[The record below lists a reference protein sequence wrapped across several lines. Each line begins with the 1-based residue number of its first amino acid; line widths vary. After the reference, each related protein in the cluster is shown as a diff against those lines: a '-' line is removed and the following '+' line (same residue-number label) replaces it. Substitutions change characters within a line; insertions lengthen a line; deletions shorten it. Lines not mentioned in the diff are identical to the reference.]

1 MTNNRC
7 FRNNKYISD
16 CFFGFHHNRAANFL
30 FLHHIADL
38 QNRMPDLTVQLNGT
52 GEISPDKKRIRLAV
66 ALVYFSMGLCFA
78 SWASRIPDIKTSL
91 HLNDGML
98 GSILFAL
105 PVGQFIM
112 MPFSGK
118 LVTRFG
124 SHRTIL
130 FAIPIYTLCLCNIGF
145 VEKGWQLAIALF
157 LFGLAGNLCN
167 ISINTQGV
175 SAEKLYDRPIMAS
188 FHGGWS
194 LAGFTGALIGL
205 LMINLKV
212 PPRWHFITVI
222 LLVWTI
228 IRINYPFLIK
238 TKPGAHKDEPKR
250 KFFGKPD
257 GILLQLGIIGFC
269 SMASEGAMFDW
280 SGVYFKDVVKAPASL
295 VILGYTSF
303 MIMMATG
310 RFVAD
315 YFISKIGRKR
325 LLQIC
330 GVMIS
335 TGLFTAV
342 LFPYL
347 IPCTIAFMLVGLG
360 VSSIVPTVYSAAG
373 RHTKVPTGIALAT
386 VSSVSFLGFLMGPP
400 LIGYISEMFG
410 LRYSFA
416 IIGVFGLGIA
426 LLVSRIKA
434 LQDIQP
440 VVLPVET
447 EEEIITPL

>member
-1 MTNNRC
+1 MSVT
-7 FRNNKYISD
+7 
-16 CFFGFHHNRAANFL
+16 G
-30 FLHHIADL
+30 
-38 QNRMPDLTVQLNGT
+38 QLTVDQYENT
-52 GEISPDKKRIRLAV
+52 PSKKRIRLAV
-66 ALVYFSMGLCFA
+66 ALFYFSMGLCFS

-105 PVGQFIM
+105 PVGQFLM

-124 SHRTIL
+124 SHKVILIALPLYTI
-130 FAIPIYTLCLCNIGF
+130 CLSNIGL
-145 VEKGWQLAIALF
+145 VKQGWQLAVALF

-175 SAEKLYDRPIMAS
+175 SAERLYQRPIMAS

-212 PPRWHFITVI
+212 APYWHFITVI
-222 LLVWTI
+222 LIVWI
-228 IRINYPFLIK
+228 IVWINYPFLVK
-238 TKPGAHKDEPKR
+238 GMSDPNKGETKR

-257 GILLQLGIIGFC
+257 SILLQLGIIGFF

-280 SGVYFKDVVKAPASL
+280 SGVYFKDIVKAPASL

-303 MIMMATG
+303 MIMMASG
-310 RFVAD
+310 RFLAD
-315 YFISKIGRKR
+315 YVITKIGRKR

-330 GVMIS
+330 GIMIS

-342 LFPYL
+342 LFPHL
-347 IPCTIAFMLVGLG
+347 VSCTISFMLVGLG

-373 RHTKVPTGIALAT
+373 RHTKVPPGIALAT

-400 LIGYISEMFG
+400 LIGHIAQIAG

-416 IIGVFGLGIA
+416 VIGIFGMGIS

-434 LQDIQP
+434 LQDNKP
-440 VVLPVET
+440 ET
-447 EEEIITPL
+447 VEEEADAELLIPL

>member
-1 MTNNRC
+1 M
-7 FRNNKYISD
+7 SD
-16 CFFGFHHNRAANFL
+16 QSQS
-30 FLHHIADL
+30 IAGNTEL
-38 QNRMPDLTVQLNGT
+38 IPGKTRT
-52 GEISPDKKRIRLAV
+52 RIAV
-66 ALVYFSMGLCFA
+66 GLVYFCMGLCFA

-91 HLNDGML
+91 HLSDGML
-98 GSILFAL
+98 GSILLSL
-105 PVGQFIM
+105 PIGQFLM

-124 SHRTIL
+124 SRKVLL
-130 FAIPIYTLCLCNIGF
+130 FALPLYGICLNNIGM
-145 VEKGWQLAIALF
+145 VRDGWQLAVALF
-157 LFGLAGNLCN
+157 MFGLAGNLCN
-167 ISINTQGV
+167 ISINTQGIA
-175 SAEKLYDRPIMAS
+175 AERLYERPIMAS

-212 PPRWHFITVI
+212 EPQWHFITII
-222 LLVWTI
+222 LIVWTI
-228 IRINYPFLIK
+228 VWFNHPYLVRGKIGQSKN
-238 TKPGAHKDEPKR
+238 EPKR
-250 KFFGKPD
+250 KFFTKPD
-257 GILLQLGIIGFC
+257 GVLLQLGIIGFC

-280 SGVYFKDVVKAPASL
+280 SGVYFKDVVKAPPSL

-310 RFVAD
+310 RFLAD
-315 YFISKIGRKR
+315 SIISRIGRKK

-335 TGLFTAV
+335 TGLFTSV

-347 IPCTIAFMLVGLG
+347 IPCTLAFMLVGLG

-373 RHTKVPTGIALAT
+373 RHSKVPAGIALAT
-386 VSSVSFLGFLMGPP
+386 VSSVSFIGFLMGPP
-400 LIGYISEMFG
+400 LIGYISEISS

-416 IIGVFGLGIA
+416 VIGIFGIGIS

-434 LQDIQP
+434 LQDLPQP
-440 VVLPVET
+440 MELK
-447 EEEIITPL
+447 EEEEAEAQLPFPI

>member
-1 MTNNRC
+1 MTDSTQ
-7 FRNNKYISD
+7 I
-16 CFFGFHHNRAANFL
+16 
-30 FLHHIADL
+30 IAGHTEL
-38 QNRMPDLTVQLNGT
+38 VPN
-52 GEISPDKKRIRLAV
+52 KKRIRLAV
-66 ALVYFSMGLCFA
+66 ALVYFSMGLSFA
-78 SWASRIPDIKTSL
+78 SWASRIPDIKTAL
-91 HLNDGML
+91 HLNDAMF

-105 PVGQFIM
+105 PVGQFLM

-124 SHRTIL
+124 SRKIML
-130 FAIPIYTLCLCNIGF
+130 FALPVYTIFLSNVGL
-145 VEKGWQLAIALF
+145 VREGWQLAIALF

-175 SAEKLYDRPIMAS
+175 AAERLYGRPIMAS
-188 FHGGWS
+188 FHGSWS

-212 PPRWHFITVI
+212 SPYWHFVTVI
-222 LLVWTI
+222 LIVWTI
-228 IRINYPFLIK
+228 VWTNQAHLIGGK
-238 TKPGAHKDEPKR
+238 SGVNPNEPKR

-257 GILLQLGIIGFC
+257 PILLQLGIIGFC

-280 SGVYFKDVVKAPASL
+280 SGVYFKDVVKAPDSL

-303 MIMMATG
+303 MIMMSTG

-315 YFISKIGRKR
+315 YFISKIGRKL

-335 TGLFTAV
+335 TGLFTSV
-342 LFPYL
+342 IFPYL
-347 IPCTIAFMLVGLG
+347 IPSTLAFMLVGLG

-373 RHTKVPTGIALAT
+373 RHSKVPPGIALAT

-400 LIGYISEMFG
+400 LIGYISEAFG

-416 IIGVFGLGIA
+416 VIGIFGIGIT
-426 LLVSRIKA
+426 LLVSKIRA
-434 LQDIQP
+434 LND
-440 VVLPVET
+440 VG
-447 EEEIITPL
+447 

>member
-1 MTNNRC
+1 
-7 FRNNKYISD
+7 
-16 CFFGFHHNRAANFL
+16 
-30 FLHHIADL
+30 
-38 QNRMPDLTVQLNGT
+38 MPELKNTTSQHYET
-52 GEISPDKKRIRLAV
+52 SPEKKRIRLAV
-66 ALVYFSMGLCFA
+66 ALVYFCMGLCFS
-78 SWASRIPDIKTSL
+78 SWASRIPDIKSAL
-91 HLNDGML
+91 HLNDAML

-105 PVGQFIM
+105 PSGQFLM

-124 SHRTIL
+124 SHRIIL
-130 FAIPIYTLCLCNIGF
+130 FALPVYTVCLSNIGL
-145 VEKGWQLAIALF
+145 VKEGWQLAIALF
-157 LFGLAGNLCN
+157 LYGLAGNLCN

-175 SAEKLYDRPIMAS
+175 AAEKLYERPIMAS

-205 LMINLKV
+205 IMINLKV
-212 PPRWHFITVI
+212 LPFVHFVTVI
-222 LLVWTI
+222 IIVLIIVW
-228 IRINYPFLIK
+228 INYPFLIK
-238 TKPGAHKDEPKR
+238 VKPEKQKDGIKR
-250 KFFGKPD
+250 KFFNKPD

-280 SGVYFKDVVKAPASL
+280 SGIYFKDVVKAPASL
-295 VILGYTSF
+295 IILGYTSF
-303 MIMMATG
+303 MIMMAAG

-315 YFISKIGRKR
+315 YFISRIGRKK

-330 GVMIS
+330 GIMIS
-335 TGLFTAV
+335 TGLFTSV

-373 RHTKVPTGIALAT
+373 RQTRVPAGIALAT

-400 LIGYISEMFG
+400 VIGYISELAG

-416 IIGVFGLGIA
+416 VIGIFGLGIT

-434 LQDIQP
+434 LQDP
-440 VVLPVET
+440 VVAGKNAVVFDEEVDKQIVLPN
-447 EEEIITPL
+447 

>member
-1 MTNNRC
+1 MSDHIP
-7 FRNNKYISD
+7 FRVGQTESI
-16 CFFGFHHNRAANFL
+16 
-30 FLHHIADL
+30 
-38 QNRMPDLTVQLNGT
+38 P
-52 GEISPDKKRIRLAV
+52 EKKRIRIAV
-66 ALVYFSMGLCFA
+66 ALVYFCMGLCFS
-78 SWASRIPDIKTSL
+78 SWASRIPDIKSAL
-91 HLNDGML
+91 HLNDAMFGT
-98 GSILFAL
+98 ILFAL
-105 PVGQFIM
+105 PAGQFLM
-112 MPFSGK
+112 MTFSGK

-124 SHRTIL
+124 SRRVIL
-130 FAIPIYTLCLCNIGF
+130 FALPLYTIFLSNIGL
-145 VEKGWQLAIALF
+145 VKQGWQLAIALF

-175 SAEKLYDRPIMAS
+175 ATECLYERPIMAS

-212 PPRWHFITVI
+212 PPYWHFITIILIAWIIIVI
-222 LLVWTI
+222 
-228 IRINYPFLIK
+228 NHPFLVKGRIGVN
-238 TKPGAHKDEPKR
+238 TDEPKR
-250 KFFGKPD
+250 KFFSKPD
-257 GILLQLGIIGFC
+257 SILLQLGIIGFC

-280 SGVYFKDVVKAPASL
+280 SGVYFKDVVKAPSSL

-315 YFISKIGRKR
+315 YMTSKIGRKK

-335 TGLFTAV
+335 TGLFTSV

-373 RHTKVPTGIALAT
+373 KHVRVPAGIALAT

-400 LIGYISEMFG
+400 LIGYISQIAG

-416 IIGVFGLGIA
+416 VIGVFGIGIS

-434 LQDIQP
+434 LQEIQP
-440 VVLPVET
+440 TVSEQN
-447 EEEIITPL
+447 IDQGPLVPL

>member
-1 MTNNRC
+1 MSRIINEMSQHYNT
-7 FRNNKYISD
+7 I
-16 CFFGFHHNRAANFL
+16 
-30 FLHHIADL
+30 
-38 QNRMPDLTVQLNGT
+38 P
-52 GEISPDKKRIRLAV
+52 EKKRIRLAV
-66 ALVYFSMGLCFA
+66 ALVYFSMGLCFS
-78 SWASRIPDIKTSL
+78 SWASRIPDIKSAL
-91 HLNDGML
+91 YLNDAML

-105 PVGQFIM
+105 PTGQFLM

-124 SHRTIL
+124 SHRVIL
-130 FAIPIYTLCLCNIGF
+130 FALPVYTICLSNIGL
-145 VEKGWQLAIALF
+145 VKEGWQLAIALF
-157 LFGLAGNLCN
+157 LYGLAGNLCN

-175 SAEKLYDRPIMAS
+175 AAEKLYDRPIMAS

-205 LMINLKV
+205 VMINLKV
-212 PPRWHFITVI
+212 QPFFHFITVI
-222 LLVWTI
+222 IIVLIIVW
-228 IRINYPFLIK
+228 INYPFLIK
-238 TKPGAHKDEPKR
+238 AKPEHNKDEVKR
-250 KFFGKPD
+250 KFFNKPD

-280 SGVYFKDVVKAPASL
+280 SGIYFKDVVKAPASL
-295 VILGYTSF
+295 IILGYTSF
-303 MIMMATG
+303 MIMMAAG

-315 YFISKIGRKR
+315 YFISRLGRKK

-330 GVMIS
+330 GIMIS
-335 TGLFTAV
+335 TGLFTSV

-347 IPCTIAFMLVGLG
+347 IPCTLAFMLVGLG

-373 RHTKVPTGIALAT
+373 KQSRVPAGIALAT

-400 LIGYISEMFG
+400 LIGYISELAG

-416 IIGVFGLGIA
+416 VIGIFGLGIT

-434 LQDIQP
+434 LQDSQP
-440 VVLPVET
+440 ILPEQISDQG
-447 EEEIITPL
+447 IILPN

>member
-1 MTNNRC
+1 M
-7 FRNNKYISD
+7 
-16 CFFGFHHNRAANFL
+16 
-30 FLHHIADL
+30 
-38 QNRMPDLTVQLNGT
+38 
-52 GEISPDKKRIRLAV
+52 AV
-66 ALVYFSMGLCFA
+66 ALVYFCMGLCF
-78 SWASRIPDIKTSL
+78 STWASRIPDIKTAL
-91 HLNDGML
+91 HLNDAML

-105 PVGQFIM
+105 PIGQFLM

-118 LVTRFG
+118 LVTHFG
-124 SHRTIL
+124 SRKVIL
-130 FAIPIYTLCLCNIGF
+130 FALPLYTFCLSNIGL
-145 VEKGWQLAIALF
+145 VKEGWQLAIALF

-175 SAEKLYDRPIMAS
+175 TAERMYERPIMAS

-194 LAGFTGALIGL
+194 LAGFTGAMIGL
-205 LMINLKV
+205 LMINLKIA
-212 PPRWHFITVI
+212 PYWHFVTVI
-222 LLVWTI
+222 LIVWIIVFLNHPYLVKG
-228 IRINYPFLIK
+228 K
-238 TKPGAHKDEPKR
+238 TGTHQDEPKR

-295 VILGYTSF
+295 VVLGYTSF
-303 MIMMATG
+303 MIMMASG
-310 RFVAD
+310 RFMAD
-315 YFISKIGRKR
+315 RIISRIGRKR

-335 TGLFTAV
+335 GGLFTSV

-347 IPCTIAFMLVGLG
+347 IPCTLAFMLVGLG

-373 RHTKVPTGIALAT
+373 KHIKVPPGIALAT
-386 VSSVSFLGFLMGPP
+386 VTSVSFLGFLMGPP
-400 LIGYISEMFG
+400 LIGYISEIAG

-416 IIGVFGLGIA
+416 LIGVFGIGIS

-434 LQDIQP
+434 LQDTQP
-440 VVLPVET
+440 LAVDPDMDPGLNF
-447 EEEIITPL
+447 PL

>member
-1 MTNNRC
+1 M
-7 FRNNKYISD
+7 SD
-16 CFFGFHHNRAANFL
+16 SKKSDIG
-30 FLHHIADL
+30 
-38 QNRMPDLTVQLNGT
+38 QT
-52 GEISPDKKRIRLAV
+52 GSVPGKKRIRLAV
-66 ALVYFSMGLCFA
+66 ALVYFCMGLCFS
-78 SWASRIPDIKTSL
+78 SWASRIPDIKTAL
-91 HLNDGML
+91 HLNDAML

-105 PVGQFIM
+105 PVGQFLM

-118 LVTRFG
+118 LVTHFG
-124 SHRTIL
+124 SRKVIL
-130 FAIPIYTLCLCNIGF
+130 FALPVYTICLSNIGL
-145 VEKGWQLAIALF
+145 VKAGWQLAVALF

-175 SAEKLYDRPIMAS
+175 TAERLYERPIMAS

-205 LMINLKV
+205 IMINLKV
-212 PPRWHFITVI
+212 APYWHFITVI
-222 LLVWTI
+222 LIVWVI
-228 IRINYPFLIK
+228 VWINHPFLVKGKSGIN
-238 TKPGAHKDEPKR
+238 KDEPKR
-250 KFFGKPD
+250 KFFNKPD
-257 GILLQLGIIGFC
+257 SILLQLGIIGFC

-295 VILGYTSF
+295 VIIGYTSF

-315 YFISKIGRKR
+315 YIISKIGRKK

-330 GVMIS
+330 GLMIS
-335 TGLFTAV
+335 TGLFTSV

-347 IPCTIAFMLVGLG
+347 IPCTLAFMLVGLG

-373 RHTKVPTGIALAT
+373 RHTRVPAGIALAT

-400 LIGYISEMFG
+400 LIGYISEIAG

-416 IIGVFGLGIA
+416 VIGIFGMGIS

-434 LQDIQP
+434 LQDMQP
-440 VVLPVET
+440 VVLEQEADPQLLF
-447 EEEIITPL
+447 PH

>member
-1 MTNNRC
+1 MTDRSQA
-7 FRNNKYISD
+7 ILGQT
-16 CFFGFHHNRAANFL
+16 GF
-30 FLHHIADL
+30 I
-38 QNRMPDLTVQLNGT
+38 P
-52 GEISPDKKRIRLAV
+52 EKKRIRMAV

-78 SWASRIPDIKTSL
+78 SWASRIPDIKTAL
-91 HLNDGML
+91 RLNDAML
-98 GSILFAL
+98 GTILFAL
-105 PVGQFIM
+105 PVGQFLM

-124 SHRTIL
+124 SPRIIS
-130 FAIPIYTLCLCNIGF
+130 FAIPFYTLCLINIGF
-145 VEKGWQLAIALF
+145 VQKGWQLAIGLF
-157 LFGLAGNLCN
+157 FFGLAGNLCN

-175 SAEKLYDRPIMAS
+175 AAERLYDRPIMAS

-212 PPRWHFITVI
+212 PTQWHFITVVLI
-222 LLVWTI
+222 VWTI
-228 IRINYPFLIK
+228 IVINYPFLIK
-238 TKPGAHKDEPKR
+238 GNQGRTKDEPKR

-257 GILLQLGIIGFC
+257 TILLQLGIIGFC

-315 YFISKIGRKR
+315 YFISRIGRKK
-325 LLQIC
+325 LLQIS

-342 LFPYL
+342 FFPYL
-347 IPCTIAFMLVGLG
+347 ITCTIAFMLVGLG

-373 RHTKVPTGIALAT
+373 KHTKVPTGIALAT

-416 IIGVFGLGIA
+416 IIGVFGMGIA

-434 LQDIQP
+434 LQDTQP
-440 VVLPVET
+440 IVLQEET

>member
-1 MTNNRC
+1 M
-7 FRNNKYISD
+7 S
-16 CFFGFHHNRAANFL
+16 G
-30 FLHHIADL
+30 
-38 QNRMPDLTVQLNGT
+38 PEQLIT
-52 GEISPDKKRIRLAV
+52 GQTEITPEKKRTRMAV
-66 ALVYFSMGLCFA
+66 ALVYFCMGLCFA
-78 SWASRIPDIKTSL
+78 SWASRIPDIKTAL
-91 HLNDGML
+91 HLNDAMF

-105 PVGQFIM
+105 PVGQFLM

-118 LVTRFG
+118 LVTHFG
-124 SHRTIL
+124 SRKVLL
-130 FAIPIYTLCLCNIGF
+130 FALPLYTLCLNNVGY
-145 VEKGWQLAIALF
+145 VKEGWQLAIALF

-175 SAEKLYDRPIMAS
+175 AAERLYERPIMAS

-212 PPRWHFITVI
+212 TPNWHFMSVI
-222 LLVWTI
+222 LIVWTI
-228 IRINYPFLIK
+228 VWINQPFLIK
-238 TKPGAHKDEPKR
+238 GRIGLNKDQPKR
-250 KFFGKPD
+250 KFFNKPD
-257 GILLQLGIIGFC
+257 GVLLQLGIIGFC

-280 SGVYFKDVVKAPASL
+280 SGVYFKDVVKAPSSL

-325 LLQIC
+325 LLQIS

-335 TGLFTAV
+335 TGLFTSV

-373 RHTKVPTGIALAT
+373 RHSKVPAGIALAT

-400 LIGYISEMFG
+400 LIGYISEATS

-416 IIGVFGLGIA
+416 VIGIFGLGIT

-434 LQDIQP
+434 LKDKQP
-440 VVLPVET
+440 VMPEQDMDQ
-447 EEEIITPL
+447 IPMIPL

>member
-1 MTNNRC
+1 M
-7 FRNNKYISD
+7 
-16 CFFGFHHNRAANFL
+16 NFL
-30 FLHHIADL
+30 TDFILLRWFLVHKTDML
-38 QNRMPDLTVQLNGT
+38 VTGQLTVDQHENT
-52 GEISPDKKRIRLAV
+52 PSKKRIRIAV
-66 ALVYFSMGLCFA
+66 ALFYFCMGLCFA
-78 SWASRIPDIKTSL
+78 SWASRIPDIKTAL

-105 PVGQFIM
+105 PVGQFLM

-124 SHRTIL
+124 SHKTIL
-130 FAIPIYTLCLCNIGF
+130 VALPLYTICLSNIGL
-145 VEKGWQLAIALF
+145 VTQGWQLAIALF
-157 LFGLAGNLCN
+157 LFGLSGNLCN

-175 SAEKLYDRPIMAS
+175 SAERLYQRPIMAS

-212 PPRWHFITVI
+212 PPYWHFNTVI
-222 LLVWTI
+222 LIVWVLI
-228 IRINYPFLIK
+228 WINYPYLVK
-238 TKPGAHKDEPKR
+238 GYAGSTRDETKR

-257 GILLQLGIIGFC
+257 NILLQLGIIGFC

-303 MIMMATG
+303 MIMMASG
-310 RFVAD
+310 RFLAD
-315 YFISKIGRKR
+315 YVITKIGRKR

-330 GVMIS
+330 GIMIS

-347 IPCTIAFMLVGLG
+347 ISCTISFMLVGLG

-373 RHTKVPTGIALAT
+373 RHTKVPPGIALAT

-400 LIGYISEMFG
+400 LIGHIAQIAG

-416 IIGVFGLGIA
+416 VIGIFGTGIS

-434 LQDIQP
+434 LQDNKP
-440 VVLPVET
+440 ET
-447 EEEIITPL
+447 VEEETGAELLTPL